1 MQDQL
6 VILNMGIRHMRVR
19 IVIGILFTMLL
30 GVCGSSRILSYG
42 KASLED
48 QQDSSM
54 NNKPELKLAT
64 FGSGCFWCTEA
75 IFKRLKGVVKV
86 VAGYSGGHVD
96 NPTYE
101 QVCSG
106 TTGHAESIQITYD
119 STEISYPA
127 LLEVFWRTHDP
138 TTKDRQGY
146 DIGTQYRSVIFYHD
160 AEQKKL
166 AESYKNKLGSEG
178 IWDKPIVT
186 EIVPFTKFWPAEDY
200 HQDYFDKNP
209 DKSYCRLVITPKI
222 KKFREIFKDRLKT
235 QK

>member
-1 MQDQL
+1 
-6 VILNMGIRHMRVR
+6 
-19 IVIGILFTMLL
+19 
-30 GVCGSSRILSYG
+30 
-42 KASLED
+42 
-48 QQDSSM
+48 M